1 MLNEYGTFLV
11 KIVDSFWK
19 IKSVSFIEKQNSF
32 ITLEQKLLIT
42 NFIRLFFYIPVCTCV
57 AVNSSVFYVLD
68 YNFKIRIFP
77 SRKTK
82 IQYI

>member
-42 NFIRLFFYIPVCTCV
+42 DFIKLFFYICTCV

-68 YNFKIRIFP
+68 YK
-77 SRKTK
+77 
-82 IQYI
+82 